1 VKRRDFITLLGSA
14 AAAWPLTARAQQPAT
29 PVIGFLSS
37 GSAGSFASRLRTF
50 RQGLGETGYVE
61 GRNVAIEFRWAEG
74 RYDRMAALAAD
85 LVHLNVAVIFASNGL
100 DVLVAKAAS
109 ATIPIVF
116 NSAGDPVALGLV
128 ASLSRPGSNITGVS
142 NLNQEVGQ
150 KRLELLHA
158 LVPTAT
164 RIAFLQNPTNL
175 NVERMSKDIQ
185 EAANILKLQLH
196 VLDATTDGDFGTAF
210 AEIARLQAGALL
222 ISTDPFFTS
231 RSNELAALTVLHGVP
246 AMSQNREF
254 PAAGGLISYGGDITD
269 SYRLAG
275 GYVGRILKGE
285 KPADLPVQQST
296 KIELIINLK
305 AAKALGITVPITL
318 LGRADEVIE

>member
-1 VKRRDFITLLGSA
+1 MKSRRLI
-14 AAAWPLTARAQQPAT
+14 TARAQQSPT

-37 GSAGSFASRLRTF
+37 GSAGSFASRLRAF

-74 RYDRMAALAAD
+74 RYDRMGALAAD
-85 LVHLNVAVIFASNGL
+85 LVHLNLTVIFASNGL

-158 LVPTAT
+158 LAPTAT
-164 RIAFLQNPTNL
+164 RIAFL
-175 NVERMSKDIQ
+175 E
-185 EAANILKLQLH
+185 
-196 VLDATTDGDFGTAF
+196 
-210 AEIARLQAGALL
+210 LQAGALL
-222 ISTDPFFTS
+222 ISTDPSFTS
-231 RSNELAALTVLHGVP
+231 RSNELAALTVFHGVP

-285 KPADLPVQQST
+285 KPADLPVLQAT
-296 KIELIINLK
+296 KFELAIAHDRQGAGPH
-305 AAKALGITVPITL
+305 AAADPARG
-318 LGRADEVIE
+318 GRQGGRMSSAAR